1 MTGIAPYTTGLA
13 RGLARSGHDV
23 RVVTGF
29 PHYPA
34 WKVDA
39 EYTGMTRNEQC
50 DGVNIRRVRQYTPS
64 APNNANRILLEGTF
78 GLRAA
83 TQNWDNPDVIVCVTP
98 ALISAAMIVAR
109 ARVAAKNR
117 PGIGIWVQDLYS
129 RGIIETS
136 SAPHAFA
143 RGAHAFESATLR
155 AADGIAVIHE
165 RFRQHLCSELSVD
178 DSKIDVIRNWTHV
191 KSGAVRDALATR
203 QLLNWNP
210 TETVVLHAGNMGAKQ
225 GLENVVEAARLAE
238 NTSENIRFVLLG
250 DGNQRAK
257 LEHLGSSIP
266 NLQFVRPLNDFD
278 FRSALNAAD
287 MLLVNELPHITDMAV
302 PSKLTTYFATGK
314 SVVAATNEHST
325 TAQEI
330 KASGG
335 GIIVPP
341 GDPARLL
348 SAVIELAANQPLA
361 TELGKKGLQ
370 FHANNLSEEAALDKF
385 DRWVNRLAARNSLRR
400 TSA

>member
-1 MTGIAPYTTGLA
+1 M
-13 RGLARSGHDV
+13 
-23 RVVTGF
+23 
-29 PHYPA
+29 
-34 WKVDA
+34 
-39 EYTGMTRNEQC
+39 
-50 DGVNIRRVRQYTPS
+50 
-64 APNNANRILLEGTF
+64 
-78 GLRAA
+78 
-83 TQNWDNPDVIVCVTP
+83 
-98 ALISAAMIVAR
+98 
-109 ARVAAKNR
+109 
-117 PGIGIWVQDLYS
+117 
-129 RGIIETS
+129 
-136 SAPHAFA
+136 
-143 RGAHAFESATLR
+143 
-155 AADGIAVIHE
+155 
-165 RFRQHLCSELSVD
+165 
-178 DSKIDVIRNWTHV
+178 